1 MLFYLINL
9 NEVSNS
15 RNIACALRSNQQCSG
30 IDVGRSLSD
39 DGFEAL
45 RRCRDEVST
54 HGVDR
59 VAPAVSVYLLIR
71 IPAPNCEIISTLLII
86 PMLVREGCGPLIVIH
101 EK

>member
-1 MLFYLINL
+1 M
-9 NEVSNS
+9 
-15 RNIACALRSNQQCSG
+15 RSNQQCG
-30 IDVGRSLSD
+30 DADVGRSLRD

-45 RRCRDEVST
+45 CRCSDEVST
-54 HGVDR
+54 YDVDR

-86 PMLVREGCGPLIVIH
+86 PMLVREGCRPLIVIH